1 MLPSSNCP
9 SSRFDLVM
17 DQVLGGQRPLGVLA
31 LLPQPLHGALVPGN
45 VNARSALEL
54 RHEVAHEVLVEV
66 LPLPPGGC
74 PPLL

>member
-1 MLPSSNCP
+1 
-9 SSRFDLVM
+9 M

-54 RHEVAHEVLVEV
+54 RHEVAHEALVEV
-66 LPLPPGGC
+66 LPPQVGVSLC
-74 PPLL
+74 REDLEDAVVY